1 MAGPL
6 HAGTFGP
13 AKLDATFGP
22 AVRFIGIPEGMKPN
36 RPPSEGLQ
44 FFGTLDVDARSRAL
58 TARLHDVGGRE
69 LYKLEL
75 PPDGVSAPARR
86 S

>member
-1 MAGPL
+1 
-6 HAGTFGP
+6 
-13 AKLDATFGP
+13 
-22 AVRFIGIPEGMKPN
+22 MKPN

-44 FFGTLDVDARSRAL
+44 FFGTLDVDARSRTL

-69 LYKLEL
+69 LYKREL
-75 PPDGVSAPARR
+75 PPEGVSAPARR